1 MTDLRI
7 GMTAYGCEQGLGYLA
22 KSFYDAGVIDE
33 VVLIHHGQRPTYP
46 SWYNDKALSITR
58 MPIKGPE
65 VNALLDRIDV
75 MLFFE
80 TPFDWK
86 FPDLCKRHGVRTVCM
101 PMHEWFPK
109 TRVDTFDGYLCP
121 SLLDMEYFP
130 GNPLFQPPVDPSTW
144 QLRSTAN
151 TFLHNAGNI
160 GHRNHKGTLE
170 LLKAA
175 EFIESGLRLT
185 IRCQD
190 TRLFAKLLKEVPQ
203 VESNPKVDLQIGS
216 IPYGR
221 LFTDSDAYVAP
232 EKFNGLSLPLQ
243 EAYAAGMLVM
253 TTDRHP
259 HNKWLP
265 IEPLIPVESYH
276 EACIGNSYFSF
287 REATVSPQ
295 MIARTI
301 DEWYGRD
308 IRKYSLGAHEWG
320 RQNSWEEKKDTFLG
334 LMGGFVG

>member
-33 VVLIHHGQRPTYP
+33 VMLIHHGQRATYP
-46 SWYNDKALSITR
+46 SWYDNKALSITR
-58 MPIKGPE
+58 MPIKGSE

-80 TPFDWK
+80 TPFDWSL
-86 FPDLCKRHGVRTVCM
+86 PALCKKHNIKTVCM

-109 TRVDTFDGYLCP
+109 TRVNTFDGYLCP

-130 GNPLFQPPVDPSTW
+130 GNPLFQPPVEPNTW
-144 QLRSTAN
+144 RLRSTAN
-151 TFLHNAGNI
+151 TFLHNAGNV

-170 LLKAA
+170 LLKAS
-175 EFIESGLRLT
+175 EFIESGLTLT

-190 TRLFAKLLKEVPQ
+190 TRLFAKLLKEAPQ
-203 VESNPKVDLQIGS
+203 VKSNPRVDLRIGA
-216 IPYGR
+216 IPYEE
-221 LFTDSDAYVAP
+221 LFAHHDVYVAP

-265 IEPLIPVESYH
+265 TEPLIPVESYH
-276 EACIGNSYFSF
+276 EASIGGSYFSF
-287 REATVSPQ
+287 REATVNPQ
-295 MIARTI
+295 TIAKTM
-301 DEWYGRD
+301 DDWYGKD
-308 IRKYSLGAHEWG
+308 ITGYSLGAREWG
-320 RQNSWEEKKDTFLG
+320 KQNSWEEKKNTFLS
-334 LMGGFVG
+334 LMKGFVG